1 MPHQA
6 IGAIGIV
13 AILALAFLLSN
24 GKTRI
29 NYRIVLSAF
38 ALQAAIGVLVLYVPV
53 GRAALEG
60 LSHGVESLLGYS
72 EAGINMVFGPL
83 ASDYNGGPM
92 SRGFSFA
99 LNVLPIIIFF
109 GALLSVLYY
118 LGIMQWVVRLIGG
131 FLRLVMGTGR
141 IESLYA
147 AANIFV
153 GQSES
158 PLVVKPYLRALP
170 SSQMFTLMCVGM
182 AGIAGSLLAAYAAMG
197 MRIEYLLAAS
207 FMAAPGG
214 LLMAKIIMPDEKR
227 AKGAPAEPEVKLADG
242 AHADKPV
249 NVFQAAGQGTID
261 GLKVAVAVAAMLI
274 AFVGLI
280 AMANGI
286 LSGIGG
292 LFGYEE
298 LTFQRILGWVFAPV
312 MYMLNIP
319 WAEAQQA
326 GQLFGEKLILNEFV
340 AYLHFSEII
349 ATLSPHTQAV
359 VTFALCGFAN
369 FTSIAIQ
376 LGVLGELVPERKGEI
391 AKFGLKAVAAGSLS
405 NLMSAAMAGLILS
418 FSG

>member
-1 MPHQA
+1 MPQQA
-6 IGAIGIV
+6 IGAIGIA
-13 AILALAFLLSN
+13 AILLIAFLLSN

-29 NYRIVLSAF
+29 NFRVILCAF
-38 ALQAAIGVLVLYVPV
+38 ALQAAIGILVLYVPV
-53 GRAALEG
+53 GRAGIAAL
-60 LSHGVESLLGYS
+60 SSGVDSLLGYS
-72 EAGINMVFGPL
+72 SAGINMVFGPL
-83 ASDYNGGPM
+83 ATDYTA
-92 SRGFSFA
+92 SFA
-99 LNVLPIIIFF
+99 LHVLPIIIFF
-109 GALLSVLYY
+109 GALLAVLYY

-131 FLRLVMGTGR
+131 LLRIVIGTGR

-158 PLVVKPYLRALP
+158 PLVVKPYLRALTTP
-170 SSQMFTLMCVGM
+170 QMFALMTTGM
-182 AGIAGSLLAAYAAMG
+182 AGIAGSLLAAYASMG
-197 MRIEYLLAAS
+197 MRTEYLLAAS

-227 AKGAPAEPEVKLADG
+227 AKDAPAEPDVKLADD
-242 AHADKPV
+242 AHGEKPV
-249 NVFQAAGQGTID
+249 NVFQAAGNGTMD
-261 GLKVAVAVAAMLI
+261 GLKVAVAVGAMLI

-280 AMANGI
+280 AMMNGI

-292 LFGYEE
+292 LFGYDD
-298 LTFQRILGWVFAPV
+298 LTFQRMLGWVFAPV
-312 MYMLNIP
+312 MFMLNIP
-319 WAEAQQA
+319 WSEAQQA

-340 AYLHFSEII
+340 AYLHFGEII
-349 ATLSPHTQAV
+349 DTLSPHTQAV

-391 AKFGLKAVAAGSLS
+391 AKLGLRAVAAGSLA

-418 FSG
+418 FAG

>member
-1 MPHQA
+1 MPQQA
-6 IGAIGIV
+6 VGAIGIV
-13 AILALAFLLSN
+13 AILLIAFLLSN

-29 NYRIVLSAF
+29 NFRIIVCAF
-38 ALQAAIGVLVLYVPV
+38 LLQLAIGVLVLYVPI
-53 GRAALEG
+53 GRAGIAAL
-60 LSHGVESLLGYS
+60 SAGVDSLLSYS
-72 EAGINMVFGPL
+72 SAGINMVFGPL
-83 ASDYNGGPM
+83 ATDYPA
-92 SRGFSFA
+92 SFA
-99 LNVLPIIIFF
+99 LQVLPIIIFF
-109 GALLSVLYY
+109 GALLAVLYY

-131 FLRLVMGTGR
+131 ALRLIIGTGR
-141 IESLYA
+141 VESLYA

-158 PLVVKPYLRALP
+158 PLVVKPYLRALTTP
-170 SSQMFTLMCVGM
+170 QMFALMCTGM
-182 AGIAGSLLAAYAAMG
+182 AGIAGSLLAAYASMG
-197 MRIEYLLAAS
+197 MRTEYLLAAS

-227 AKGAPAEPEVKLADG
+227 AADAPKEDEVQLVD
-242 AHADKPV
+242 AHGDAKPV
-249 NVFQAAGQGTID
+249 NVFQAAGVGTMD
-261 GLKVAVAVAAMLI
+261 GLKVAVAVGAMLV

-280 AMANGI
+280 AMLNGM

-292 LFGYEE
+292 WFGYDD
-298 LTFQRILGWVFAPV
+298 LTFQRVLGWVFAPV

-319 WAEAQQA
+319 WAEAQTA

-340 AYLHFSEII
+340 AYLHFSEVMQS
-349 ATLSPHTQAV
+349 LSPHTQAV

-391 AKFGLKAVAAGSLS
+391 AKLGLRAVAAGSLA

-418 FSG
+418 FAL